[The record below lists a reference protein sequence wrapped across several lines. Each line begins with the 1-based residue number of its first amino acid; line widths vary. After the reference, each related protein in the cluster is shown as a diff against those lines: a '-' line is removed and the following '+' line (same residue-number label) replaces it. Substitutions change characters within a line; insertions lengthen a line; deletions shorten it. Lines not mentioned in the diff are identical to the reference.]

1 MRLSSLSEL
10 RTPLQHRSKSRSV
23 RDQPGAGL
31 ETPEQR
37 LDQPVRRP
45 VSLVDLEQHL
55 CGGRGPRQR
64 CSISCR
70 RLLHPLRMTVGSRFS
85 GSYRWPFPLRRAAER
100 SSIGT
105 GLAAGGW
112 RLSSVIAMLSAPTN
126 LGLRPPQAGSVPGCA
141 KAPEALREAGLHR
154 RLLDAGAIDAG
165 VVLPGRYIDDG
176 DAAAGRVRNQ
186 DALVDHARRLA
197 GRVGQ
202 LLDAGQSPLV
212 LGGDCSLLLGAGLA
226 LARRG
231 RHGLVHVDGHTDFR
245 HPGNSDA
252 CRSVAG
258 EDLAAAIGLHW
269 PALADLDGYRPYFT
283 PSDAAHLG
291 CRDDDEHLPEAQQ
304 VLGGVLPASRVQQDG
319 VQAAARTAESVAGR
333 PQLLATRRRR
343 RPRPRAPACSR
354 QPRPRRPAPRR
365 AHRAPGGLGPRRAGS
380 AGHRIRP
387 RPRPGRTL
395 CRHAHRGAKHGAA
408 PTRPETRWSLKLP
421 TDRCLA
427 SPSPRGTTGTPR

>member
-1 MRLSSLSEL
+1 
-10 RTPLQHRSKSRSV
+10 
-23 RDQPGAGL
+23 
-31 ETPEQR
+31 
-37 LDQPVRRP
+37 
-45 VSLVDLEQHL
+45 
-55 CGGRGPRQR
+55 
-64 CSISCR
+64 
-70 RLLHPLRMTVGSRFS
+70 MTVGSRFS

-105 GLAAGGW
+105 GLAPGGW

-141 KAPEALREAGLHR
+141 KAPAALREAGLHR

-333 PQLLATRRRR
+333 PQLRGYWLHVDVDVLD
-343 RPRPRAPACSR
+343 PEHLPAVDS
-354 QPRPRRPAPRR
+354 PD
-365 AHRAPGGLGPRRAGS
+365 PGGLHPDELTGLLEALAPGALGAQVTVFDPDLDPDGRYAGMLTEVLS
-380 AGHRIRP
+380 TGLRQL
-387 RPRPGRTL
+387 GL
-395 CRHAHRGAKHGAA
+395 RHAGR
-408 PTRPETRWSLKLP
+408 
-421 TDRCLA
+421 
-427 SPSPRGTTGTPR
+427 